1 MASRHHRPRNR
12 EFFGYQVSNQRLQRW
27 LVGLLTALLVF
38 VLLMARL
45 RPEAISYQ
53 VGDTATQTIRAQRAA
68 TYVDKEATERL
79 KDEAAASV
87 PDVYARDAN
96 AEARA
101 LQTVR
106 DVFGFALEIQS
117 QAPTTSE
124 VDRIDL
130 LRERLDIQLSPAA
143 LRLLAESSRGTLDR
157 LQQAALTL
165 VRQSMGKQVRSN
177 TDDLQKARSDL
188 RDAVAQTNLTSRY
201 RSVLLEIAQ
210 VALQPNLIYDATG
223 TTAKRDEVQQ
233 GVEDVRRQLQPG
245 DVVVAAGETVDQRHL
260 DMFTALGLSRP
271 TVDYLQALALLGTLL
286 CLTLA
291 LSLFLRSF
299 VPEVYYDDQLFV
311 LVCAT
316 LIATAGALSVFKDT
330 PWFYIFGASAAS
342 AAAIFLALTT
352 RPLAAAGAAL
362 FLGGLVT
369 LAAPGSDAHIL
380 LIATLCALFASHF
393 VRPRESRSST
403 ITRSALLTAITNVAV
418 YTVISYV
425 FGFGL
430 TWLLAGQV
438 AVGGL
443 MAAIAAAG
451 VITVIER
458 PLKLTTHLRLL
469 ELQNPNEP
477 VLKRLLTEAPGSY
490 QSSVMVANIAEPA
503 ADAIG
508 ADPVLTRTACM
519 YHDIGKLK
527 RSYFFVENQFG
538 AENPHE
544 RLSPHLSALVLMSHV
559 KDGTEMAEEAK
570 LPPAVASIIPQ
581 HHGTGLVS
589 FMYQRAQAEAAE
601 GEEIRESDFRYP
613 GPKPQ
618 TRENAIIML
627 ADTVEAAARTLD
639 EPTRPKI
646 EAMVER
652 LVDTRVADGQ
662 LDESP
667 LTFADLTVIKKSF
680 VNTLAGMFHQRLA
693 YPPAGLA
700 RTNGKNAAAPAT
712 SAPVAEKVASADA
725 D

>member
-45 RPEAISYQ
+45 RPEAVSYQ

-68 TYVDKEATERL
+68 AYVDKEATERL
-79 KDEAAASV
+79 RNEAAASV
-87 PDVYARDAN
+87 PDVYSRDAN

-106 DVFGFALEIQS
+106 DVFGFALAVQS
-117 QAPTTSE
+117 EPQIT
-124 VDRIDL
+124 VLDRVDL
-130 LRERLDIQLSPAA
+130 LRERLDLQLSPATV
-143 LRLLAESSRGTLDR
+143 RLLVESSRGTLDR
-157 LQQAALTL
+157 LQQAAVTM
-165 VRQSMGKQVRSN
+165 VRQSMAKQIRSN

-188 RDAVAQTNLTSRY
+188 GSAVAQTNLTPRY

-223 TTAKRDEVQQ
+223 TTAKRDEARS

-245 DVVVAAGETVDQRHL
+245 DVVVAAGETVEQRHL

-271 TVDYLQALALLGTLL
+271 TVDYLQALTLLGTLL

-291 LSLFLRSF
+291 VSLFLRSF
-299 VPEVYYDDQLFV
+299 VPDVYYDDQLFV

-316 LIATAGALSVFKDT
+316 LIATAAAFSLFKDA
-330 PWFYIFGASAAS
+330 PWFYVFGTSTAS

-362 FLGGLVT
+362 YLGGLVV
-369 LAAPGSDAHIL
+369 LASPGGDAHIL

-403 ITRSALLTAITNVAV
+403 ITRSALLTAITNVGV

-425 FGFGL
+425 FGFSL
-430 TWLLAGQV
+430 TLVVAGQV
-438 AVGGL
+438 AVGGFL
-443 MAAIAAAG
+443 AAIAAAG
-451 VITVIER
+451 VIAVIER

-508 ADPVLTRTACM
+508 ADPVLTRTCCM

-559 KDGTEMAEEAK
+559 KDGIEMAEEAK

-646 EAMVER
+646 EAMVVR
-652 LVDTRVADGQ
+652 LVDARVNDGQ

-667 LTFADLTVIKKSF
+667 LTFADITVIKKSF

-693 YPPAGLA
+693 YPPTGLA
-700 RTNGKNAAAPAT
+700 RPNDKEAAAAAKT
-712 SAPVAEKVASADA
+712 APEAGQVARADR

>member
-1 MASRHHRPRNR
+1 
-12 EFFGYQVSNQRLQRW
+12 
-27 LVGLLTALLVF
+27 
-38 VLLMARL
+38 
-45 RPEAISYQ
+45 
-53 VGDTATQTIRAQRAA
+53 
-68 TYVDKEATERL
+68 
-79 KDEAAASV
+79 
-87 PDVYARDAN
+87 
-96 AEARA
+96 EARK
-101 LQTVR
+101 
-106 DVFGFALEIQS
+106 G
-117 QAPTTSE
+117 
-124 VDRIDL
+124 
-130 LRERLDIQLSPAA
+130 
-143 LRLLAESSRGTLDR
+143 
-157 LQQAALTL
+157 
-165 VRQSMGKQVRSN
+165 
-177 TDDLQKARSDL
+177 
-188 RDAVAQTNLTSRY
+188 VA
-201 RSVLLEIAQ
+201 
-210 VALQPNLIYDATG
+210 
-223 TTAKRDEVQQ
+223 
-233 GVEDVRRQLQPG
+233 DVRRQLQPG
-245 DVVVAAGETVDQRHL
+245 DGVVAAGETVDQRHL

-291 LSLFLRSF
+291 LSVFLRSF

-316 LIATAGALSVFKDT
+316 LIATAGILSIFKDT
-330 PWFYIFGASAAS
+330 PWFYIFGISIAS

-352 RPLAAAGAAL
+352 RPMAAAGAAL
-362 FLGGLVT
+362 YVGGLVT
-369 LAAPGSDAHIL
+369 LASAGSDAHVL
-380 LIATLCALFASHF
+380 LIATLCALFASQF
-393 VRPRESRSST
+393 VHPRESRSST
-403 ITRSALLTAITNVAV
+403 ITRSALLTAVANVAV

-425 FGFGL
+425 FGFGI
-430 TWLLAGQV
+430 TWVLAGQV

-503 ADAIG
+503 ADAVG

-527 RSYFFVENQFG
+527 RSYFFIENQFG

-559 KDGTEMAEEAK
+559 KDGMEMAEEAK
-570 LPPAVASIIPQ
+570 LPPAVASIIAQ

-652 LVDTRVADGQ
+652 LVDARIEDGQ

-667 LTFADLTVIKKSF
+667 LTFADITVIKKSF

-700 RTNGKNAAAPAT
+700 RTNGKSGAAPAPG
-712 SAPVAEKVASADA
+712 APAVAQPAEKVASADR

>member
-12 EFFGYQVSNQRLQRW
+12 EFFGYQVSKQRLQRW

-53 VGDTATQTIRAQRAA
+53 VGDTATQTVRAQRTAA
-68 TYVDKEATERL
+68 YADKEATERL
-79 KDEAAASV
+79 REEAAASV

-106 DVFGFALEIQS
+106 DVFAFALEVQGEP
-117 QAPTTSE
+117 AAN
-124 VDRIDL
+124 RADL
-130 LRERLDIQLSPAA
+130 LRDRLDIQLSPPT
-143 LRLLAESSRGTLDR
+143 LRVLSESSHGTLDR
-157 LQQAALTL
+157 LQQAGLNL
-165 VRQSMGKQVRSN
+165 VRQSMGKQIRSN
-177 TDDLQKARSDL
+177 TDDIDKARADL
-188 RDAVAQTNLTSRY
+188 RLAVSQTNLTPKY
-201 RSVLLEIAQ
+201 RAVLLEIAQ

-223 TTAKRDEVQQ
+223 TTTKRDEARK
-233 GVEDVRRQLQPG
+233 GVADVRRQLQPG

-260 DMFTALGLSRP
+260 DMFAALGLSRP
-271 TVDYLQALALLGTLL
+271 TVDYLQAVALLATLL
-286 CLTLA
+286 CLTVA
-291 LSLFLRSF
+291 LSVYLRSF

-316 LIATAGALSVFKDT
+316 LIATAGIFSIFKDT
-330 PWFYIFGASAAS
+330 PWFYVLGISVAS

-362 FLGGLVT
+362 YLGGLVS

-380 LIATLCALFASHF
+380 LIATLCALFTSQF
-393 VRPRESRSST
+393 VHPRESRSST
-403 ITRSALLTAITNVAV
+403 ITRSALLTAVTNVGV

-425 FGFGL
+425 FGFDI
-430 TWLLAGQV
+430 TWVLAGQV
-438 AVGGL
+438 AIGGL
-443 MAAIAAAG
+443 MAAVAAAG

-503 ADAIG
+503 ADAVG

-527 RSYFFVENQFG
+527 RSYFFIENQFG

-559 KDGTEMAEEAK
+559 KDGMEMAEEAK
-570 LPPAVASIIPQ
+570 LPPAVASIIAQ

-652 LVDTRVADGQ
+652 LVDARIEDGQ

-667 LTFADLTVIKKSF
+667 LTFADITVIKKSF

-700 RTNGKNAAAPAT
+700 RTNGKNGAAAPAG
-712 SAPVAEKVASADA
+712 APSAEKVASAD
-725 D
+725 

>member
-45 RPEAISYQ
+45 RPEAVSYQ
-53 VGDTATQTIRAQRAA
+53 VGDAATQTIRAQRAA
-68 TYVDKEATERL
+68 AYVDKEATERL
-79 KDEAAASV
+79 RDEAAASV
-87 PDVYARDAN
+87 PDLYSRDAN

-106 DVFGFALEIQS
+106 DVFGFALAVQSEPEIT
-117 QAPTTSE
+117 AL
-124 VDRIDL
+124 DRVDL
-130 LRERLDIQLSPAA
+130 LRERLDLQLSPTTV
-143 LRLLAESSRGTLDR
+143 RLLVESSRGTLDR
-157 LQQAALTL
+157 LQQAAVTM
-165 VRQSMGKQVRSN
+165 VRQSMAKQIRSN

-188 RDAVAQTNLTSRY
+188 GPAVAQTNLTPRY

-223 TTAKRDEVQQ
+223 TTAKRDEARS

-245 DVVVAAGETVDQRHL
+245 DVVVAAGETVEQRHL

-271 TVDYLQALALLGTLL
+271 TVDYLQALTLLGTLL

-291 LSLFLRSF
+291 VSLFLRSF

-316 LIATAGALSVFKDT
+316 LIVTAGAFSLFKET
-330 PWFYIFGASAAS
+330 HWFYVFGTSTAS

-362 FLGGLVT
+362 YIGGLLV
-369 LAAPGSDAHIL
+369 LASPGGDAHIL

-393 VRPRESRSST
+393 VHPRESRSST
-403 ITRSALLTAITNVAV
+403 ITRSALLTAITNVGV

-430 TWLLAGQV
+430 TWVVAGQV
-438 AVGGL
+438 AVGGFL
-443 MAAIAAAG
+443 AAIAAAG

-508 ADPVLTRTACM
+508 ADPVLTRTCCM

-559 KDGTEMAEEAK
+559 KDGIEMAEEAK

-652 LVDTRVADGQ
+652 LVDARVEDGQ

-667 LTFADLTVIKKSF
+667 LTFADITVIKKSF

-700 RTNGKNAAAPAT
+700 RPNGKEAAAAAKT
-712 SAPVAEKVASADA
+712 APEAEQVASGD
-725 D
+725 